1 MPQHARDSY
10 FALRAFN
17 VELASVKDGHNLR
30 KQRGTAANVA
40 GAADSSLLALQF
52 RMQWWRNAIAQIY
65 NDEEQSLPSSPGSS
79 IGTPSWTQLQQNL
92 STSCWNSPVVRALD
106 RANAQV
112 GFTRR
117 FLERII
123 DARDIDL
130 EMTQYESMNQ
140 MIEYA
145 EDTVGSLLFLTLET
159 MNIRERDADMVA
171 ALAGKGI
178 GLTTALRA
186 TPQRLWHGGE
196 LPIPKEVFSP
206 DFPFALLLAQS
217 NFDSQDHPH
226 TMLNEEEK
234 QMLRDAVYSVASV
247 AMQNLIEARNL
258 QRQVPFSGRSCLLP
272 MIPSL
277 KFLERL
283 QKAEYNVF
291 HDDVITT
298 TPRER
303 LYTLLLLA
311 RTWLTGTL

>member
-1 MPQHARDSY
+1 MPQYARDSY

-17 VELASVKDGHNLR
+17 VELASIKDGHNLR
-30 KQRGTAANVA
+30 KQRGTAANLA
-40 GAADSSLLALQF
+40 GSTDSSLLALQL

-65 NDEEQSLPSSPGSS
+65 NDDEQQSLSSSSGS
-79 IGTPSWTQLQQNL
+79 PSWTRLQQNI

-117 FLERII
+117 FLERIV
-123 DARDIDL
+123 DARNIDL

-159 MNIRERDADMVA
+159 MNIRQRDADAVV

-196 LPIPKEVFSP
+196 LPIPKEVFP
-206 DFPFALLLAQS
+206 TDFPFALLLAQS

-226 TMLNEEEK
+226 TRLNEEEK
-234 QMLRDAVYSVASV
+234 QMLRDAVYYVASV

-258 QRQVPFSGRSCLLP
+258 QRQIPFSGRACLLP
-272 MIPSL
+272 VIPCF

-283 QKAEYNVF
+283 QKAEYEVF
-291 HDDVITT
+291 HDDVLTV

-311 RTWLTGTL
+311 RMWLTGTL